1 MITKRNKSFQIEVIK
16 GYYYDEN
23 EIKKQIRHS
32 ETFYGKK
39 SDARIRENIIKQ
51 AIKKGTFIDGAN
63 LTFNDYI
70 NLFRKNYMSVQ
81 LAPKTIESYEVLF
94 VRISEQLGHFKL
106 KDIRAI
112 HLVEFYNRL
121 RKINNPKKLSENT
134 ILHYYVLINRMLVIA
149 VKWDLIE
156 FNSNSKIDR
165 PKVKKQELKI
175 YDKDTISKLFKCI
188 NNECLKYQAVM
199 YLAIDSGARRG
210 ELTGLNWNDVNLAKG
225 TISINKVTQVCN
237 HQIIE
242 KEFPKNNSSVR
253 TINISDKTTNVL
265 KVYKEEQEKLK
276 HKLGNKWV
284 DSNKVFINDFGG
296 LIHPDT
302 PSKIFKKIREKN
314 NLPHM
319 KFHGLRHTSASLQI
333 YEGVHMKVIS
343 KRLGHSSCSTTDL
356 IYSHVDDSL
365 DKEVANVFNNIF
377 NEKET
382 SDI

>member
-1 MITKRNKSFQIEVIK
+1 MITKRNKNFQIEVIK

-23 EIKKQIRHS
+23 GIKKQIRYS

-39 SDARIRENIIKQ
+39 SDARIRENEIKQ
-51 AIKKGTFIDGAN
+51 AIKKGTFIDGSS
-63 LTFNDYI
+63 LTFIDYI
-70 NLFRKNYMSVQ
+70 NLFRKNYMSVE
-81 LAPKTIESYEVLF
+81 LSPKTIESYEVLF
-94 VRISEQLGHFKL
+94 VRIIEELGHYKL
-106 KDIRAI
+106 KDIRTI

-121 RKINNPKKLSENT
+121 RKINKPKKLSDNT

-149 VKWDLIE
+149 EKWDLIE
-156 FNSNSKIDR
+156 FNPNSKIDR
-165 PKVKKQELKI
+165 PKVKKKELTI
-175 YDKDTISKLFKCI
+175 YDKNTILKLFKCI
-188 NNECLKYQAVM
+188 DNECIKYQAIM

-210 ELTGLNWNDVNLAKG
+210 ELTGLSWSDIDFEKG
-225 TISINKVTQVCN
+225 TISINKVTQVIN
-237 HQIIE
+237 RKIIE

-253 TINISDKTTNVL
+253 TINISEKTIQIL
-265 KVYKEEQEKLK
+265 KAYKEEQDKLK
-276 HKLGNKWV
+276 NKLGNKWIK
-284 DSNKVFINDFGG
+284 SNKVFINDFGG

-343 KRLGHSSCSTTDL
+343 KRLGHSSCTTTDL

-377 NEKET
+377 NEKE
-382 SDI
+382 SI